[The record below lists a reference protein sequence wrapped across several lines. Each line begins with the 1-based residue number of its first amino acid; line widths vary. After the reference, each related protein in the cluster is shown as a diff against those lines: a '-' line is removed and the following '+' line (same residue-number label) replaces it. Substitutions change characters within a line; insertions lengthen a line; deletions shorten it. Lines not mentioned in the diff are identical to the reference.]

1 MYVHAVY
8 YFLYAPIWEAIGW
21 GRSWR
26 WGATDE
32 PGDAGW
38 WELFGPN
45 QEVHILSSSQKSQK
59 MQEPSGGQSSGG

>member
-1 MYVHAVY
+1 MYMQFTI
-8 YFLYAPIWEAIGW
+8 FLMPLFGKPLA
-21 GRSWR
+21 
-26 WGATDE
+26 GAGPEDEGQQIE

-59 MQEPSGGQSSGG
+59 MQEPSGGQSSGV